1 MFNFDF
7 YNPTKI
13 LFGKGQI
20 ASITKEVPAGAKVL
34 LTYGGGSVKVN
45 GVLDQ
50 TLKALE
56 GRTVVE
62 FGGIEPNPEYA
73 TLMKAVETGRREQ
86 VDFLL
91 AVGGGSV
98 LDGTKFIAAAIP
110 FKGEPWD
117 ILTKRAEVK
126 CAVAQGAI
134 LTLPA
139 TGSESNTFAVIS
151 RRETGEKLAF
161 STPLVYPQFAVL
173 DPETTYS
180 LPQRQVANG
189 VVDAFAHVCEQ
200 YLTYPANAPLQ
211 DRFSESIL
219 QTLIEVG
226 PKTLA
231 DPKDYEARASFVWS
245 ATMALNGLIAC
256 GVPQDWATHMIGHEL
271 TALYGIDHA
280 RTLAAVLPHLLRVE
294 RAAKLERLAQ
304 FATRVWGVTAG
315 SPEERAEAGIRKTEE
330 FFKQMGLPTQLSQYG
345 NVKAETPGLVAS
357 RLEGRGMTKL
367 GERGHVTPEKVREIL
382 ALSLAASGPGA
393 GMVVNDLPA

>member
-1 MFNFDF
+1 MFNFEY

-20 ASITKEVPAGAKVL
+20 ASIANEVPAGAKVL
-34 LTYGGGSVKVN
+34 LTYGGGSVKQN
-45 GVLDQ
+45 GVLAQ
-50 TLKALE
+50 ALKALE
-56 GRTVVE
+56 GRTVIE

-73 TLMKAVETGRREQ
+73 TLMKAVEIGRREQ
-86 VDFLL
+86 VDLLL

-110 FKGEPWD
+110 FDGEAWD
-117 ILTKRAEVK
+117 IVAKAAPVK
-126 CAVAQGAI
+126 SAVAQGVI

-151 RRETGEKLAF
+151 RRETGQKLAF
-161 STPLVYPQFAVL
+161 GTPLVYPKFAVL

-200 YLTYPANAPLQ
+200 YMTYPVNAALQ
-211 DRFSESIL
+211 DRFAESIL

-231 DPKDYEARASFVWS
+231 DPKDYDSRATFVWS
-245 ATMALNGLIAC
+245 ATLALNGLIAC

-280 RTLAAVLPHLLRVE
+280 RTLAAVLPHLLRVQKPS
-294 RAAKLERLAQ
+294 KLDKLAQ
-304 FATRVWGVTAG
+304 FATRVWGVTG
-315 SPEERAEAGIRKTEE
+315 GTPEERAEAGIRKTEA
-330 FFKQMGLPTQLSQYG
+330 FFEQMGIPTRLTAYDD
-345 NVKAETPGLVAS
+345 VKPDTPELVAAK
-357 RLEGRGMTKL
+357 LEERGMTKL
-367 GERGHVTPEKVREIL
+367 GERGEVTPAKVREIL
-382 ALSLAASGPGA
+382 ALSLAA
-393 GMVVNDLPA
+393 